1 MRFNLVNNGLGFVL
15 GAALALPAMAND
27 RKEQFVFD
35 SYVSGIKI
43 GVVRFNAVEKG
54 SSYALAGNMNTAG
67 LVGLFHNMAYEAS
80 ARGTRKG
87 NNFSPSRYTE
97 TGYSGKWN
105 TDVTV
110 EWKGG
115 TPRMTKH
122 VPALEPKP
130 HHPDPAKEKGTID
143 SLTALYA
150 ALREQ
155 PMSEI
160 CTGKWQLFDGRQG
173 STIRL
178 HSPKQA
184 GDKVECKGEYLRR
197 SGFTAQELADA
208 KSFPFTMTYAP
219 GSNGMMRVTELTT
232 GSTLGTVRMVRR

>member
-1 MRFNLVNNGLGFVL
+1 MRFGYGPGALALCVS
-15 GAALALPAMAND
+15 AALAAPVGATEK
-27 RKEQFVFD
+27 REEFVFD

-43 GVVRFNAVEKG
+43 GVVRFNAVERA

-67 LVGLFHNMAYEAS
+67 LAGLFHKMAYEAS
-80 ARGTRKG
+80 ARGTRSG
-87 NNFSPSRYTE
+87 NSFSPSRYTE

-122 VPALEPKP
+122 VPPLEPAP

-150 ALREQ
+150 ALRSMPET
-155 PMSEI
+155 EV
-160 CTGKWQLFDGRQG
+160 CKGTWQLFDGRQG
-173 STIRL
+173 STIRV
-178 HSPKQA
+178 HSPKKA
-184 GDKVECKGEYLRR
+184 GAAITCTGEYRRR

-208 KSFPFTMTYAP
+208 RSFPFTVTYAVQD
-219 GSNGMMRVTELTT
+219 GTAKVSELTT
-232 GSTLGTVRMVRR
+232 GSTLGRVRMVRR